1 MLLLGGEDQTS
12 AINGPFPWKGS
23 ILYVMAGEADAL
35 GGLEHYISVGR
46 ERLRC
51 GYTTGTCAA
60 AAARGAAERLLA
72 GQFPPAVRID
82 TPAGIPV
89 EVELLEGT
97 SGADW
102 AACAVRKDGGDD
114 PDATHGALI
123 FARVERSEAPGVTID
138 GGPGVGRVTK
148 PGLDQPVGAAAINR
162 VPRQMI
168 GRQVAQ
174 AMAEHRCGGGL
185 RVVISAPEGERLAQ
199 KTFNPRLGILGG
211 ISILGTS
218 GIVRPMSE
226 AALIDSLR
234 LEQDMLAADGA
245 TDIVVTPGNYG
256 ETFAREVLGLGLRR
270 WCTCSNYIG
279 EAIDHAAGLGFRS
292 LLLVG
297 HVGKLCKVAAGV
309 MNTHS
314 RVADGRREALCTHAA
329 LCGGDRATVEALY
342 RAVTTDDAV
351 AVLDR
356 AGLRAAVMASLT
368 QALDEQLKRRAGAGM
383 DIEAIFFSNRYGILG
398 RTAGAGKLSALHP
411 ISS

>member
-1 MLLLGGEDQTS
+1 MSQKPREVDDLSD
-12 AINGPFPWKGS
+12 F
-23 ILYVMAGEADAL
+23 
-35 GGLEHYISVGR
+35 EHYISVGR
-46 ERLRC
+46 EKLRC

-60 AAARGAAERLLA
+60 AAARGAAELLLT
-72 GQFPPAVRID
+72 GQLPPAVHID

-89 EVELLEGT
+89 EAELLEPS
-97 SGADW
+97 SGPDW
-102 AACAVRKDGGDD
+102 ASCAVRKDGGDD
-114 PDATHGALI
+114 PDATHGTLI
-123 FARVERSEAPGVTID
+123 FARVEGYSEPGVTID
-138 GGPGVGRVTK
+138 GGEGVGRVTR

-168 GRQVAQ
+168 GQQVEA
-174 AMAEHRCGGGL
+174 AMAAHGCDSGL

-199 KTFNPRLGILGG
+199 KTFNPRLGIVGG

-234 LEQDMLAADGA
+234 LEQDMLAAAGA

-256 ETFAREVLGLGLRR
+256 ETFAREVLGLGLGR

-314 RVADGRREALCTHAA
+314 RVADGRRETLCTHAA

-342 RAVTTDDAV
+342 RTITTDDAV
-351 AVLDR
+351 AILDG
-356 AGLRAAVMASLT
+356 AGLREAVMASLT
-368 QALDEQLKRRAGAGM
+368 QALDEQLKRRAGAEM
-383 DIEAIFFSNRYGILG
+383 AIEAIFFSNRYGILG
-398 RTAGAGKLSALHP
+398 KTAGADRLSALHP